1 MENIIDFRIYRFE
14 KNMGHGNARR
24 KGFSECRNQIVA
36 LMDSDDISRK
46 YRFEKQL
53 GVLMQYPSASVIG
66 GQISEFTGTKENV
79 VGIREV
85 PQDDRAIKKYLKKRC
100 PMNQVSVMLKK
111 DDVQRVGGYIDWYC
125 EEDYYLWARMALK
138 NCFFYNVPEVLVD
151 VRVGDEMSA
160 RRGGIKYFKSEA
172 KLQKFLLKNKLIG
185 VPRYIYNILLRF
197 GGEVMLPTR
206 CRKKIFKFFRQKDNQ
221 SVKTYLSHD
230 ETEKKDNENHESDS
244 TQKKKF
250 PPFSVS
256 MCVYG
261 GDNAEWFDEAL
272 ASVINQTAK
281 PDEIVLVVDGPI
293 PDSIQAVIDKYIEI
307 CRGGVIIF
315 KVCYLAVNQGHG
327 IARRHGF
334 NQCACSLI
342 AIMDS
347 DDICVPTRFEEQLYI
362 MEQEKADIVGGDIQ
376 EFIGNPKNAVSL
388 RKVPKGNGEIR
399 SFMKKRCPFNQM
411 SVVFKKEAVEKAGG
425 YLDWYCNED
434 YYLWLRM
441 ALNNCIF
448 ANTGTILVHVRVGEE
463 MYGRRGG
470 IKYYKSEAKL
480 QKFMLKNRII
490 NYPTYI
496 INKLKRFI
504 VQVLMPNRIRGW
516 IFKVFARKKIR

>member
-1 MENIIDFRIYRFE
+1 
-14 KNMGHGNARR
+14 
-24 KGFSECRNQIVA
+24 
-36 LMDSDDISRK
+36 
-46 YRFEKQL
+46 
-53 GVLMQYPSASVIG
+53 
-66 GQISEFTGTKENV
+66 
-79 VGIREV
+79 
-85 PQDDRAIKKYLKKRC
+85 
-100 PMNQVSVMLKK
+100 
-111 DDVQRVGGYIDWYC
+111 
-125 EEDYYLWARMALK
+125 
-138 NCFFYNVPEVLVD
+138 
-151 VRVGDEMSA
+151 
-160 RRGGIKYFKSEA
+160 
-172 KLQKFLLKNKLIG
+172 
-185 VPRYIYNILLRF
+185 
-197 GGEVMLPTR
+197 
-206 CRKKIFKFFRQKDNQ
+206 
-221 SVKTYLSHD
+221 
-230 ETEKKDNENHESDS
+230 
-244 TQKKKF
+244 
-250 PPFSVS
+250 
-256 MCVYG
+256 
-261 GDNAEWFDEAL
+261 
-272 ASVINQTAK
+272 
-281 PDEIVLVVDGPI
+281 
-293 PDSIQAVIDKYIEI
+293 
-307 CRGGVIIF
+307 
-315 KVCYLAVNQGHG
+315 
-327 IARRHGF
+327 
-334 NQCACSLI
+334 
-342 AIMDS
+342 MDS

-496 INKLKRFI
+496 
-504 VQVLMPNRIRGW
+504 NRIRGW